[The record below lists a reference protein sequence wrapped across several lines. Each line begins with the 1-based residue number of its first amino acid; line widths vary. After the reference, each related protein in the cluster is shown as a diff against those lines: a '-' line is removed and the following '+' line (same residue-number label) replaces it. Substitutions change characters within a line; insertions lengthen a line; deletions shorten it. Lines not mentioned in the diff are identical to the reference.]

1 MGRIVGIDLGTTNS
15 VVAVL
20 EGGRPQVIANAEGGR
35 TTPSVVGF
43 SRDQELLVGQLARR
57 QLVLNPRNTFANLKR
72 FVGRRWQEL
81 EDSSLGVPYT
91 VRANDQGNVRVVC
104 PVTEREYA
112 PEELV
117 ASILR
122 KLVDDAATYLGEPVE
137 AAVITVPAYF
147 DDAQRQ
153 ATRDAGRL
161 AGITVERILN
171 EPTAAALA
179 YGFDRSAV
187 KQVLVFDLGGGT
199 FDVSVL
205 RIANGVFDVK
215 ATSGDTQLGGNDW
228 DRRIVDWVA
237 DGFFKEHGLDLRRD
251 RQALQRLTEAAEKAK
266 IELSGVPSTPLSL
279 PFIATGSDGPLH
291 IECTLERRS
300 FEALCPDLLDR
311 LLRPVQGALRDSGLG
326 ADDIDDVV
334 LVGGST
340 RMPMVQEMVRTL
352 IPREPCQSVN
362 PDEVVAIGAAV
373 QAGILTGELRDL
385 MLNDVTPLSLGLET
399 IGGVMKVLI
408 PRNTPIP
415 VRKSDLFSTSEANQ
429 NSVEIH
435 VLQGER
441 QMATDNKS
449 LGRFRLAGIPPAPRG
464 VPQVQVSFDIDAN
477 GLLQVSATDRTT
489 GRQQSVTIQGGSN
502 LSEQEIAALLAEAEL
517 KAVDDRRQRA
527 VIDRRNKA
535 QTLVAQAERRLRDA
549 ALELGPYG
557 AERQQRSVEMAV
569 RDVQDLLSAEDAADL
584 ELAVSQLQE
593 ALFGLN
599 RRLMSE
605 RRSETG
611 PLQGLKNTLGS
622 LKDELFADDD
632 WEDWDRNGRGD
643 PWASSSRSAGSGAG
657 AAGSGRSAFG
667 GDLFGSGSADSAGY
681 GRFGGTGGGT
691 GSGTG
696 SAGSGWGRAPDT
708 GAARDGGDW
717 PRGSRQPDDRGLGLR
732 DRGEQIRGERDPRDR
747 DPRDRDRRD
756 QDPRDQDP
764 GDQAWLDRERGE
776 RASEPR
782 NSARTSGYSAS
793 SSGSGS
799 GRASG
804 GGWGRDNEGGRFN
817 DRAGYEQRN
826 RFEDRNGFED
836 RNPDRWSSSERFNE
850 RQRQPEFGLGASSGG
865 RDGGARAADWDRD
878 SGDRERDSSNSRDPS
893 NSRDSRNSRDP
904 NAEPGPD
911 RQSPEAARRQRSDPA
926 DWSGPRQQDQHDD
939 PWSDG

>member
-72 FVGRRWQEL
+72 FVGRSWDEL
-81 EDSSLGVPYT
+81 DEGSLGVPYS
-91 VRANDQGNVRVVC
+91 VRANDQGNVRVIC
-104 PVTEREYA
+104 PATEREYA

-122 KLVDDAATYLGEPVE
+122 KLVDDAATYLGEAVE

-147 DDAQRQ
+147 NDAQRQ

-161 AGITVERILN
+161 AGIAVERILN

-179 YGFDRSAV
+179 YGFDRSTV
-187 KQVLVFDLGGGT
+187 KRVLVFDLGGGT

-205 RIANGVFDVK
+205 RIANGVFDVM

-237 DGFFKEHGLDLRRD
+237 EAFLQQNGLDLRRD

-266 IELSGVPSTPLSL
+266 EELSGVQSTPLSL
-279 PFIATGSDGPLH
+279 PFIATGPDGPLH
-291 IECTLERRS
+291 IETTLERGT

-311 LLRPVQGALRDSGLG
+311 LLRPVQRALRDSGLN
-326 ADDIDDVV
+326 ADAIDDLV

-408 PRNTPIP
+408 PRNTSIP

-429 NSVEIH
+429 SSVEIH

-441 QMATDNKS
+441 QMAADNKS
-449 LGRFRLAGIPPAPRG
+449 LGRFRLSGIPPAPRG

-489 GRQQSVTIQGGSN
+489 GRQQSVSIQGGSN
-502 LSEQEIAALLAEAEL
+502 LSEEEINRLLEEAER
-517 KAVDDRRQRA
+517 KSVEDRRKRA
-527 VIDRRNKA
+527 VIDRRNRA

-549 ALELGPYG
+549 ALELGPAG
-557 AERQQRSVEMAV
+557 AERQQRAVELAL
-569 RDVQDLLSAEDAADL
+569 RDVQDVLAQDDPADL
-584 ELAVSQLQE
+584 ELTVSQLQE

-599 RRLMSE
+599 RRLLGE
-605 RRSETG
+605 RRSESG
-611 PLQGLKNTLGS
+611 PLKGLKNTLGS
-622 LKDELFADDD
+622 LKDELFSDDD
-632 WEDWDRNGRGD
+632 WDDWG
-643 PWASSSRSAGSGAG
+643 
-657 AAGSGRSAFG
+657 GSGRS
-667 GDLFGSGSADSAGY
+667 DPWSSPPRLPQRDPY
-681 GRFGGTGGGT
+681 PLGRFAERE
-691 GSGTG
+691 SRYDDDIP
-696 SAGSGWGRAPDT
+696 SRRWENGRSWD
-708 GAARDGGDW
+708 
-717 PRGSRQPDDRGLGLR
+717 RQ
-732 DRGEQIRGERDPRDR
+732 ESFERDPAADR
-747 DPRDRDRRD
+747 HRPR
-756 QDPRDQDP
+756 
-764 GDQAWLDRERGE
+764 RG
-776 RASEPR
+776 
-782 NSARTSGYSAS
+782 
-793 SSGSGS
+793 
-799 GRASG
+799 GRA
-804 GGWGRDNEGGRFN
+804 
-817 DRAGYEQRN
+817 
-826 RFEDRNGFED
+826 
-836 RNPDRWSSSERFNE
+836 
-850 RQRQPEFGLGASSGG
+850 
-865 RDGGARAADWDRD
+865 
-878 SGDRERDSSNSRDPS
+878 
-893 NSRDSRNSRDP
+893 
-904 NAEPGPD
+904 
-911 RQSPEAARRQRSDPA
+911 
-926 DWSGPRQQDQHDD
+926 DQDD
-939 PWSDG
+939 PWADG